1 MLEVK
6 GFQGVRYNPA
16 KVGLYDYVITPPY
29 DVISTDERRHLA
41 ALSPFNLVHLI
52 LPEEREFMTRYESA
66 ADYFRTWLAHGVLQR
81 DDTPGYYLL
90 RQHFTDV
97 QGVKRVRQGFLGVA
111 KLPEPGERYI
121 LGHER
126 TFNKP
131 VEDRLRLTEA
141 TNANLGPV
149 FALYSDPAGALRTFL
164 AQMEIRE
171 PDMVA
176 HTIDQVRQE
185 LWRVPE
191 SPEVNAFLAGKTL
204 YIADGHHR
212 FQTACTYRD
221 NLRKKH
227 PGAGAQPYDY
237 ALMGFVALEDAGLE
251 IYPTHRLV
259 PRPEGFNEADF
270 LAALAPYFDI
280 APAGGDLARALENAP
295 EAACAIGLA
304 IAHGG
309 EHLLTLK
316 STVDRAEFLGTDR
329 ATAWRDLDVAVLHR
343 GILEKVL
350 HLPEGSEFTYEK
362 QAAKAVS
369 AARGGSCGLAFLLR
383 ATRKDQICACADAGE
398 PMPQKSTYFFPK
410 LPSGTAINLLD

>member
-16 KVGLYDYVITPPY
+16 KVGLLDYVITPPY
-29 DVISTDERRHLA
+29 DVISPDERRDLA

-66 ADYFRTWLAHGVLQR
+66 ADYFRTWLAHGVLLR
-81 DDTPGYYLL
+81 DDAPSFYLL

-97 QGVKRVRQGFLGVA
+97 RGEKRVREGFLGVA
-111 KLPEPGERYI
+111 KLPESGERYI

-149 FALYSDPAGALRTFL
+149 FALYSDPAGTLRAFL
-164 AQMEIRE
+164 AQMDSRE
-171 PDMVA
+171 PDTVA
-176 HTIDQVRQE
+176 HTIDHVRQE

-212 FQTACTYRD
+212 FQTACTHRD
-221 NLRKKH
+221 NLRKKN
-227 PGAGAQPYDY
+227 PGAGQQPYDY
-237 ALMGFVALEDAGLE
+237 ALMGFVALEDEGLE
-251 IYPTHRLV
+251 IYPTHRLA
-259 PRPEGFNEADF
+259 PKPQGFDEAAFID
-270 LAALAPYFDI
+270 ALAPFFDVQRAVADLPRAVEA
-280 APAGGDLARALENAP
+280 APADATVLGV
-295 EAACAIGLA
+295 AISG
-304 IAHGG
+304 GG
-309 EHLLTLK
+309 EYLLTLK
-316 STVDRAEFLGTDR
+316 DIDRSEFLGTDR
-329 ATAWRDLDVAVLHR
+329 AQAWRDLDVAVLHR
-343 GILEKVL
+343 GIIEKL
-350 HLPEGSEFTYEK
+350 LKYPEGTEFAYEK
-362 QAAKAVS
+362 QASKALA
-369 AARGGSCGLAFLLR
+369 AARGGKAGIAFLLR

-410 LPSGTAINLLD
+410 LPSGAAINLLD

>member
-6 GFQGVRYNPA
+6 GFQGVRYNSA
-16 KVGLYDYVITPPY
+16 KVGLLDYVITPPY
-29 DVISTDERRHLA
+29 DVISPDERRDLA

-66 ADYFRTWLAHGVLQR
+66 ADYFRTWLAHGVLLR
-81 DDTPGYYLL
+81 DDAPAFYLL

-97 QGVKRVRQGFLGVA
+97 RGEKRVREGFLGVA

-141 TNANLGPV
+141 THANLGPV
-149 FALYSDPAGALRTFL
+149 FALYSDPAGTLRAFL
-164 AQMEIRE
+164 AQMDTRE

-176 HTIDQVRQE
+176 HTIDHVRQE

-191 SPEVNAFLAGKTL
+191 SPEVNAYLAGKTL

-212 FQTACTYRD
+212 FQTACTHRD
-221 NLRKKH
+221 NLRKKN
-227 PGAGAQPYDY
+227 PGAGTQGYDY
-237 ALMGFVALEDAGLE
+237 ALMGFVALENDGLE
-251 IYPTHRLV
+251 VYPTHRLV
-259 PRPEGFNEADF
+259 PKPDGFDEQAF
-270 LAALAPYFDI
+270 IETLAPYFDVQSGLVDLPRAVEA
-280 APAGGDLARALENAP
+280 APAKDCVIGV
-295 EAACAIGLA
+295 AISG
-304 IAHGG
+304 GG
-309 EHLLTLK
+309 EYLLTLK
-316 STVDRAEFLGTDR
+316 DLDRAVFLGNDRAE
-329 ATAWRDLDVAVLHR
+329 AWRDLDVAILHR
-343 GILEKVL
+343 GILEKL
-350 HLPEGSEFTYEK
+350 LQLPEGTEFAYEK
-362 QAAKAVS
+362 QATKALA
-369 AARGGSCGLAFLLR
+369 AARGGTAGIACLLR

-410 LPSGTAINLLD
+410 LPSGAAINLLD